1 MAGDERSSARSPRAL
16 ILFTVLFIVALMVA
30 PPLQNYFVQRAQI
43 SSLQGEVKQARADL
57 EAAQAELA
65 RWRDPEYIKSQA
77 RDRLHF
83 VMPGER
89 QYIVLGI
96 DEKKSATDVMAAPV
110 AENFPLGIPWYAR
123 LLSSITAVGTTVG
136 AGS

>member
-43 SSLQGEVKQARADL
+43 SSLQGEVNQARADL

-96 DEKKSATDVMAAPV
+96 DDEKSAGGVTAAPV

-123 LLSSITAVGTTVG
+123 LLSSITAVG

>member
-1 MAGDERSSARSPRAL
+1 MIKEERQRSPRAL

-43 SSLQGEVKQARADL
+43 SSLQGEVNQARAEL

-65 RWRDPEYIKSQA
+65 KWRDPEFIKSQA
-77 RDRLHF
+77 RERLRF

-89 QYIVLGI
+89 QYIILGI
-96 DEKKSATDVMAAPV
+96 EQESSTDDVTAAPV

-123 LLSSITAVGTTVG
+123 LVSSITAVG
-136 AGS
+136 ASR

>member
-43 SSLQGEVKQARADL
+43 SSLQGEVSQARADL

-96 DEKKSATDVMAAPV
+96 DDEKSAGDVTAAPV

-123 LLSSITAVGTTVG
+123 LLSSITAVG

>member
-1 MAGDERSSARSPRAL
+1 MAAEASRRERSPRAL
-16 ILFTVLFIVALMVA
+16 ILFTVLFVVALMVA

-43 SSLQGEVKQARADL
+43 NSLQSEVDQARADL
-57 EAAQAELA
+57 EATQAELA
-65 RWRDPEYIKSQA
+65 RWRDPEYVRSQA
-77 RDRLHF
+77 RDRLRF

-96 DEKKSATDVMAAPV
+96 EEETTPGEVTAAPV

-123 LLSSITAVGTTVG
+123 LLSSITAVGATR
-136 AGS
+136 

>member
-1 MAGDERSSARSPRAL
+1 MSGNGRSSERSPRAL

-43 SSLQGEVKQARADL
+43 ASLQGEVNQARADL
-57 EAAQAELA
+57 ETARQELA

-77 RDRLHF
+77 RDRLRF

-89 QYIVLGI
+89 QYIVLGLEQEQS
-96 DEKKSATDVMAAPV
+96 DGDVTAAPV

-123 LLSSITAVGTTVG
+123 LLSSITAVGASG
-136 AGS
+136 

>member
-43 SSLQGEVKQARADL
+43 SSLQGEVNQARADL

-96 DEKKSATDVMAAPV
+96 DAEKSDGDVTAAPV

-123 LLSSITAVGTTVG
+123 LLSSITAVG

>member
-43 SSLQGEVKQARADL
+43 SSLQGEVNQARADL

-96 DEKKSATDVMAAPV
+96 DDEKSTGDVTAAPV

-123 LLSSITAVGTTVG
+123 LLSSITAVG

>member
-1 MAGDERSSARSPRAL
+1 MIKEERQRSPRVL

-43 SSLQGEVKQARADL
+43 SSLQGEVNQARAEL

-65 RWRDPEYIKSQA
+65 KWRDPEFIKSQA
-77 RDRLHF
+77 RERLRF

-89 QYIVLGI
+89 QYIILGI
-96 DEKKSATDVMAAPV
+96 EQESSTDDVTAAPV

-123 LLSSITAVGTTVG
+123 LVSSITAVG
-136 AGS
+136 ASR

>member
-1 MAGDERSSARSPRAL
+1 MNEDRSKPERSPRAL

-43 SSLQGEVKQARADL
+43 ASLQGEVNQARADL

-65 RWRDPEYIKSQA
+65 KWRDPEYVRSQA
-77 RDRLHF
+77 RDRLRF

-96 DEKKSATDVMAAPV
+96 AKEQLPGEVTAAPV

-123 LLSSITAVGTTVG
+123 LLSSITAVGVNR
-136 AGS
+136 

>member
-1 MAGDERSSARSPRAL
+1 MAAAVRGRERSPRAL
-16 ILFTVLFIVALMVA
+16 ILFTVLFVVALMVA

-43 SSLQGEVKQARADL
+43 NSLQSEVDQARADL
-57 EAAQAELA
+57 EATQAELA
-65 RWRDPEYIKSQA
+65 KWRDPEYVRSQA
-77 RDRLHF
+77 RDRLRF

-96 DEKKSATDVMAAPV
+96 EEETTPGEVTAAPV

-123 LLSSITAVGTTVG
+123 LLSSITAVGATR
-136 AGS
+136 